1 MAPIVIML
9 FFMQKLVIACKS
21 NIKETINNVQSNGD
35 LKEDISALLENHSA
49 NNTIMVLM
57 ILTAMLVGS
66 LCCYGCKKHVMTAF
80 RRSLAVEN
88 AAHYGANK
96 EVTFTIP
103 K

>member
-1 MAPIVIML
+1 MTVKLGIMAPIVLML
-9 FFMQKLVIACKS
+9 FFLQKLVIACKS
-21 NIKETINNVQSNGD
+21 NIRETMNNVQSNSA

-57 ILTAMLVGS
+57 ILTA
-66 LCCYGCKKHVMTAF
+66 
-80 RRSLAVEN
+80 EN
-88 AAHYGANK
+88 AAHYGANSNK